1 MRNETGCGD
10 IVVEQLRAYIATQ
23 ASGNWPY
30 LKQEAV
36 TGLLSWIPSL
46 PGIALRGL
54 GYRLILNAEG
64 TPAIEQSVRMC
75 FAEHVHLGRNV
86 YLDHGVYLHACP
98 PGITIG
104 DDSFV
109 MHESILHVF
118 NFRDLPQAGI
128 TLGKRCFVGERTII
142 RGQGGV
148 TIGNDVLIAPG
159 VQILAINHVFASTRV
174 PVMDQ
179 GIDARGIVIE
189 DGAWLGAGAII
200 TDGIRVGRNAVV
212 GAGAVV
218 TRDVPAGTV
227 VVGVPARAVK
237 TIEDVEPPPD
247 RTPASVGMSKS
258 NGTFVS
264 GSLGSV

>member
-1 MRNETGCGD
+1 MTV
-10 IVVEQLRAYIATQ
+10 IEQLRAYVTTQ
-23 ASGNWPY
+23 ASGYWPY
-30 LKQEAV
+30 IKQESV
-36 TGLLSWIPSL
+36 TGLLGWVPAL

-54 GYRLILNAEG
+54 GYRLILDAKG
-64 TPAIEQSVRMC
+64 LPAIERSVRLS
-75 FAEHVHLGRNV
+75 FTEHIRLGRNV
-86 YLDHGVYLHACP
+86 YLDQGVYLHACP

-128 TLGKRCFVGERTII
+128 MLGKRCFVGERTII

-148 TIGNDVLIAPG
+148 TIGDDVLIAPG

-189 DGAWLGAGAII
+189 NGAWIGAGAIV
-200 TDGIRVGRNAVV
+200 TDGVRIGDNAVV

-218 TRDVPAGTV
+218 THDVPAGTV
-227 VVGVPARAVK
+227 AVGVPARVVK
-237 TIEDVEPPPD
+237 TIEDVEPPAD
-247 RTPASVGMSKS
+247 SAPAFVGMSRS
-258 NGTFVS
+258 NGRVAS
-264 GSLGSV
+264 GLLRSS